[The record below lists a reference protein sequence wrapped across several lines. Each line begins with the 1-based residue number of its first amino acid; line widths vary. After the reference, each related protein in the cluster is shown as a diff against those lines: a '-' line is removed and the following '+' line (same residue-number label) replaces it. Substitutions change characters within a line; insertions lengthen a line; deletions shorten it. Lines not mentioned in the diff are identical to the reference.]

1 MEIVAEKQEKWD
13 LVIESRSSMLDLRL
27 KELWEYRDLLFLLVR
42 RDYIAFYKQTILG
55 PIWFFLQPL
64 MTMVMY
70 VIIFKKLAGL
80 GTDGI
85 PAPLFYMVGIVS
97 WNYFAEC
104 LNKTSTVFKDN
115 ANVFGK
121 VYFPRLI
128 LPFSI
133 VMSNLVRFG
142 VQLLLLVIIMLFYI
156 FFRNDFHFQFN
167 IYLLL
172 FPVFIMLLA
181 LFGLAMGMIV
191 SAMTTKYRDLAFLVT
206 FGVQLFMYAT
216 PVIYSLQSA
225 PGKLKQ
231 IISLNPLSPIIEG
244 LRLGLLGKGEFHI
257 GSFAYSAGVIIILTV
272 IGILIFNKTEKDFI
286 DTV

>member
-1 MEIVAEKQEKWD
+1 MEAISTKEKWD
-13 LVIESRSSMLDLRL
+13 LVIGSKSSMFDLRL
-27 KELWEYRDLLFLLVR
+27 KELWEYRDLLFLLVK

-64 MTMVMY
+64 MTMAMY
-70 VIIFKKLAGL
+70 VLIFKKLANL
-80 GTDGI
+80 STDGI
-85 PAPLFYMVGIVS
+85 PAPLFYMVGIVA

-115 ANVFGK
+115 AAVFGK

-133 VMSNLVRFG
+133 VLSSLVRFG
-142 VQLLLLVIIMLFYI
+142 VQLILLVIIMLFYV
-156 FFRNDFHFQFN
+156 FFRDDFQFVFS
-167 IYLLL
+167 IYLLM
-172 FPVFIMLLA
+172 FPVFILLMA
-181 LFGLAMGMIV
+181 LFGLATGMIV

-216 PVIYSLQSA
+216 PVIYSLASA
-225 PGKLKQ
+225 PEKLAQ
-231 IISLNPLSPIIEG
+231 VIRLNPLTPIIEG
-244 LRLGLLGKGEFHI
+244 LRLGLLGKGSFEWS
-257 GSFAYSAGVIIILTV
+257 SFAYSAAAIIALT
-272 IGILIFNKTEKDFI
+272 IFGILIFNKTEKDFI

>member
-1 MEIVAEKQEKWD
+1 MADKQQKWD
-13 LVIESRSSMLDLRL
+13 QVIESRSGLFDLRL
-27 KELWEYRDLLFLLVR
+27 RELWEYRDLLFLLVK

-64 MTMVMY
+64 MTMAMF
-70 VIIFKKLAGL
+70 VIVFSQIAKIP
-80 GTDGI
+80 TDNL
-85 PAPLFYMVGIVS
+85 PAPLFYMVGIVA

-115 ANVFGK
+115 AAVFGK

-133 VMSNLVRFG
+133 VLSSLVRFG
-142 VQLLLLVIIMLFYI
+142 VQLLLLVILMLYYA
-156 FFRNDFHFQFN
+156 FFTDKFDFQLSS
-167 IYLLL
+167 YLLL
-172 FPVFIMLLA
+172 FPVFVFLLA
-181 LFGLAMGMIV
+181 FFGLAMGMIV

-216 PVIYSLQSA
+216 PVIYSLSGA
-225 PGKLKQ
+225 PEKYKH
-231 IISLNPLSPIIEG
+231 IINLNPLSPIMEG
-244 LRLGLLGKGEFHI
+244 LRLSLLGRGEFNWS
-257 GSFAYSAGVIIILTV
+257 SFGYAAGVIFLLT
-272 IGILIFNKTEKDFI
+272 IFGILIFNKTEKDFI